1 MCPNQ
6 DPSTDAGTIPK
17 PPEGDR
23 GCRGMASPI
32 PGVWPDSGLPS
43 MEERAGA
50 CSLGNPEQVASV
62 CSRGPSPTNT
72 LTGVGK
78 HQEE

>member
-23 GCRGMASPI
+23 GCRGVASPI

-43 MEERAGA
+43 IGEIR
-50 CSLGNPEQVASV
+50 SLLPGKVASV
-62 CSRGPSPTNT
+62 CSWGPSPTNT
-72 LTGVGK
+72 LTRVGK